1 MSKPRFRAVSSFP
14 TSIKRNEGREGRLWT
29 RRVAAEGRP
38 CWECL
43 ARTQKGGGESGLG
56 NVGCWIFHGSC
67 MSASW
72 ALQGL
77 PRVLEKSVAI
87 CANPISFSAFLVSHI
102 SE

>member
-1 MSKPRFRAVSSFP
+1 MKA
-14 TSIKRNEGREGRLWT
+14 GRLDFGHDELL
-29 RRVAAEGRP
+29 RRDVR
-38 CWECL
+38 
-43 ARTQKGGGESGLG
+43 ARNVWREHRREAVNPGWG

>member
-1 MSKPRFRAVSSFP
+1 MKA
-14 TSIKRNEGREGRLWT
+14 GRLDFGHGELP
-29 RRVAAEGRP
+29 RRDVR
-38 CWECL
+38 
-43 ARTQKGGGESGLG
+43 ARNVWRKHRRGGGESGLG